1 MGDIMRQIKVGKDGV
16 VPILDTS
23 KLYVMEVYFQDRY
36 NGNFLLEPLYYACVQ
51 EKEGVTW
58 FVRNSIIKD
67 VGCRSDSIQGSVKK
81 ALVESHPRWTALVYE
96 FDNAQEFEKERNV
109 TLYVDVK
116 K

>member
-1 MGDIMRQIKVGKDGV
+1 MRQIKVGKDGV

-36 NGNFLLEPLYYACVQ
+36 NGNFLLEPKYYICSTNEFGITKFVENCTGYRVKDSGLDSNSVQAC
-51 EKEGVTW
+51 
-58 FVRNSIIKD
+58 
-67 VGCRSDSIQGSVKK
+67 VKK
-81 ALVESHPRWTALVYE
+81 ALVKNHSRWTALVYE

>member
-1 MGDIMRQIKVGKDGV
+1 MGDVMREIKVGKDGV

-23 KLYVMEVYFQDRY
+23 KLYI
-36 NGNFLLEPLYYACVQ
+36 L
-51 EKEGVTW
+51 
-58 FVRNSIIKD
+58 
-67 VGCRSDSIQGSVKK
+67 DSISVQACIKK
-81 ALVESHPRWTALVYE
+81 ALVKSHSRWTALVYE